1 MPGRNN
7 PLMKQPLIHER
18 DLIAGLQKGLALIL
32 LFNDQTPRL
41 TVPEAAA
48 RAGLSTSAA
57 RRFLLTLV
65 HDGYAETD
73 GRYYWLTAKN
83 LRIGQAYVESARL
96 PRMMRPIVEK
106 VAAETREHVSVAVR
120 DGDEVVHIVR
130 SRVMNVSSLSMRQGW
145 RLPMYCTGSGR
156 LWLASLSDEEVDA
169 YLARVERQALTPY
182 TRTGIAEIKAV
193 IAAIREQGYA
203 ELDQEY
209 EVGMR
214 ILGVPLTDRHGQMRA
229 SLTITT
235 QVSSL
240 SLAEIRERYLRFLY
254 EGQALLRPIMDT

>member
-1 MPGRNN
+1 
-7 PLMKQPLIHER
+7 
-18 DLIAGLQKGLALIL
+18 
-32 LFNDQTPRL
+32 
-41 TVPEAAA
+41 
-48 RAGLSTSAA
+48 
-57 RRFLLTLV
+57 
-65 HDGYAETD
+65 
-73 GRYYWLTAKN
+73 
-83 LRIGQAYVESARL
+83 YVESARL

-169 YLARVERQALTPY
+169 YLARVDRQALTPY
-182 TRTGIAEIKAV
+182 TRTDIAGIKAV
-193 IAAIREQGYA
+193 ISAIREQGYA